1 MKKILLGLHGG
12 ASADGAVHIAR
23 QLASQIGA
31 SIEAVAVLQPPTV
44 VDYGYGPVY
53 VPDPSTEAELEEQL
67 RVDAMRQLARC
78 DLDGAKL
85 TVLEG
90 QRTSSLLDA
99 AAACSGDLIVVG
111 IGPHEFADRALG
123 GETALHMAQRAAT
136 PVLAVP
142 ARMRRL
148 ARRILVAVDFSPSSL
163 AAARLAA
170 SLLTTGGTLELAH
183 VTAAMQIG
191 SVALGP
197 VPRAEAEHRMEEFAA
212 QVTLPDGVQLLTRV
226 FGGDAARTLLEV
238 ATQTKA
244 DIIALG
250 SHGYNFWQRV
260 LLGSVSSKVLRLAE
274 CAVLVYPSRCVAAHQ
289 KTDHLQRSSVSMV
302 CPVP

>member
-1 MKKILLGLHGG
+1 MKTILLGLHGG
-12 ASADGAVHIAR
+12 ASADGAVHVAR
-23 QLASQIGA
+23 ELALRTGA

-44 VDYGYGPVY
+44 MDYGYGPVY
-53 VPDPSTEAELEEQL
+53 VPDPGTEAELEEEL
-67 RVDAMRQLARC
+67 RVDAMQQLLRC
-78 DLDGAKL
+78 DLADTKL
-85 TVLEG
+85 TVVEG
-90 QRTSSLLDA
+90 QRTSSILDI
-99 AAACSGDLIVVG
+99 AAACSGDLIIVG
-111 IGPHEFADRALG
+111 IGPHEFSDRALG
-123 GETALHMAQRAAT
+123 GETALHLAQRASI

-142 ARMRRL
+142 AGMHALPRH
-148 ARRILVAVDFSPSSL
+148 ILVAVDFSASSL
-163 AAARLAA
+163 AAARLAG

-197 VPRAEAEHRMEEFAA
+197 VPRAVPEHRMEEFAA
-212 QVTLPDGVQLLTRV
+212 QVNVPTGVRVLTRI

-244 DIIALG
+244 DVIALG

-274 CAVLVYPSRCVAAHQ
+274 CAVLIYPSRCVTAHRQTEQRPATAAAS
-289 KTDHLQRSSVSMV
+289 T
-302 CPVP
+302 

>member
-12 ASADGAVHIAR
+12 PTADGAVHIAR
-23 QLASQIGA
+23 QLASRTGA

-44 VDYGYGPVY
+44 MDYGYGPVY
-53 VPDPSTEAELEEQL
+53 VPDPNTEAELEEQL
-67 RVDAMRQLARC
+67 RIDAMKQLARC
-78 DLDGAKL
+78 DLAGTKL

-90 QRTSSLLDA
+90 QRSASILDA
-99 AAACSGDLIVVG
+99 ATACAGDLIIVG

-123 GETALHMAQRAAT
+123 GETALHLAQRAST

-142 ARMRRL
+142 ADMRTLPRHVL
-148 ARRILVAVDFSPSSL
+148 ASVDFSPSSL

-191 SVALGP
+191 AVALGP
-197 VPRAEAEHRMEEFAA
+197 VPKVEVEYRLQEFAGK
-212 QVTLPDGVQLLTRV
+212 VTVPAGVRLLTRV
-226 FGGDAARTLLEV
+226 FGGEPARTLLEV
-238 ATQTKA
+238 AKQTKA
-244 DIIALG
+244 DAIALG

-274 CAVLVYPSRCVAAHQ
+274 CAVLIYPSRCVAVHQ
-289 KTDHLQRSSVSMV
+289 KTDHRREAAGAST
-302 CPVP
+302 

>member
-12 ASADGAVHIAR
+12 ATADGAVHIAR
-23 QLASQIGA
+23 QLASRTGA

-44 VDYGYGPVY
+44 MDYGYGPVY
-53 VPDPSTEAELEEQL
+53 VPDPATEAELEEQL
-67 RVDAMRQLARC
+67 RLDAMNQLARC
-78 DLDGAKL
+78 DLPDAKL

-90 QRTSSLLDA
+90 QRTSSILEA

-111 IGPHEFADRALG
+111 IGPHAFSDRALG
-123 GETALHMAQRAAT
+123 GETALHLAQRASS

-142 ARMRRL
+142 ADMRRL
-148 ARRILVAVDFSPSSL
+148 PRHILASVDFSPSSL

-170 SLLTTGGTLELAH
+170 SILTAGDTLELTH

-191 SVALGP
+191 AVTLGAAP
-197 VPRAEAEHRMEEFAA
+197 KAEAEHRMEEFIGQVNVAA
-212 QVTLPDGVQLLTRV
+212 GVRVLTRI
-226 FGGDAARTLLEV
+226 FGGEPARTLLEV
-238 ATQTKA
+238 AKQTKA
-244 DIIALG
+244 DAIALG

-274 CAVLVYPSRCVAAHQ
+274 CAVLIYPSRCVAAHRA
-289 KTDHLQRSSVSMV
+289 TEPLAAAAGAST
-302 CPVP
+302 